1 MKKIIDNLEKKVLK
15 KETIKKSNKIINL
28 KKVLPYIVVA
38 ILILAITPLSIMLI
52 KRNNQENIIIKEIE
66 IINNLDINGNIDM
79 NIKSKNDYIKVETAV
94 KEYYQELFN
103 NKRIFNNNRAESLF
117 NILTPD
123 YLSKNKSKL
132 KSLKL
137 SKMIKD
143 KTNELEVAVN
153 NIIDMLDSDRIM
165 SYIKKYNLDD
175 YYCDFYRDKMVSEND
190 SSYQVEWTELLNIN
204 TKKIEYLDRVVDIL
218 VDNTSEWYIENNNL
232 YFTDDKLLRE
242 YNELHNLIYENDDEN
257 NLNSIAL

>member
-1 MKKIIDNLEKKVLK
+1 MKKMIDKLEK
-15 KETIKKSNKIINL
+15 KETIKKSNKKMDL
-28 KKVLPYIVVA
+28 RKVLPYMIIA
-38 ILILAITPLSIMLI
+38 ILILAIIPLSIMLI

-66 IINNLDINGNIDM
+66 IINNLDINDNIDM

-94 KEYYQELFN
+94 KEYYQELFT

-123 YLSKNKSKL
+123 YLNKNKSKL
-132 KSLKL
+132 KSLNL

-143 KTNELEVAVN
+143 KTNELEVSVN
-153 NIIDMLDSDRIM
+153 NIIDMLDSDIIM

-175 YYCDFYRDKMVSEND
+175 YYKDFYHEQMVSEND
-190 SSYQVEWTELLNIN
+190 SSYQEEWTELLNIN
-204 TKKIEYLDRVVDIL
+204 TEKIEYLEQVIDIL
-218 VDNTSEWYIENNNL
+218 VDNTNDWYIENNSL
-232 YFTDDKLLRE
+232 YFTDDKLLKE
-242 YNELHNLIYENDDEN
+242 YNELHNLIYESDEEN

>member
-1 MKKIIDNLEKKVLK
+1 MKKMIDKLEK
-15 KETIKKSNKIINL
+15 KETIKKSNKKMDL
-28 KKVLPYIVVA
+28 KKVLPYTVIA
-38 ILILAITPLSIMLI
+38 ILILAIIPLSIMLI

-66 IINNLDINGNIDM
+66 IINNLDINDNIDM

-94 KEYYQELFN
+94 KEYYQELFT

-123 YLSKNKSKL
+123 YLNKNKSKL
-132 KSLKL
+132 KSLNL

-153 NIIDMLDSDRIM
+153 NIIDMLDSDKIM

-175 YYCDFYRDKMVSEND
+175 YYNDFYHEQMVSEND
-190 SSYQVEWTELLNIN
+190 SSYQEEWTELLNIN
-204 TKKIEYLDRVVDIL
+204 TEKIEYLEQVIDIL
-218 VDNTSEWYIENNNL
+218 VDNTNDWYIENNSL
-232 YFTDDKLLRE
+232 YFTDDKLLKE
-242 YNELHNLIYENDDEN
+242 YNELHNLIYESDEKN